1 MRVERGRPAPAP
13 FRQDRQGIILLKGAG
28 ASRPRSGM
36 QKITLD
42 EVEAVRAR
50 FAQAR
55 DDAAR
60 RFRESFANAAAE
72 IPPNER
78 WRTHLEIQAVSMLE
92 KMAGVRLKPGYEIG
106 YVIDEERR
114 MVAPVAAAAGSAL
127 PTDLPVD
134 HFRAEDFLF
143 PFFTIDRTGEALL
156 EYWMLTSD
164 LLSST
169 EWKMT
174 KLIARPG
181 EHDALLASMDHPQI
195 LNALFASYLPEAEFQ
210 PDGTAFLDVTVYSR
224 AGQERIERRRLFL
237 DTRNE
242 LHFHSRQIVAEGEGG
257 VG

>member
-1 MRVERGRPAPAP
+1 M
-13 FRQDRQGIILLKGAG
+13 D
-28 ASRPRSGM
+28 
-36 QKITLD
+36 KITLD

-60 RFRESFANAAAE
+60 RFRESFANAAAA

-78 WRTHLEIQAVSMLE
+78 WRSHLEIQAASMLE
-92 KMAGVRLKPGYEIG
+92 RMAGVRLKAGYRID
-106 YVIDEERR
+106 YVIDEESRII
-114 MVAPVAAAAGSAL
+114 APVASADDSAL
-127 PTDLPVD
+127 PAGVPVE
-134 HFRAEDFLF
+134 HFRPEDFLF
-143 PFFTIDRTGEALL
+143 PFFTIDQKGEALL
-156 EYWMLTSD
+156 EYWMLTSE
-164 LLSST
+164 LLSSA

-174 KLIARPG
+174 KLIATPA
-181 EHDALLASMDHPQI
+181 EQDSLLAAMNRPQI
-195 LNALFASYLPEAEFQ
+195 VNALFANYLPEAEFLN
-210 PDGTAFLDVTVYSR
+210 DGTAFLDITVYSR